1 MPRYFIV
8 FIIMDKDQ
16 DEDDLPE
23 AVGDENQDDG
33 YYHHC
38 YKYHYGDENQ
48 DKDSSHWLQARD
60 AVKSLRN
67 ALGDENQVKDD
78 YYRYYYSH
86 HSYKAKRYYGYK
98 AKRYYGYHAKR
109 YYGHSRYYGKRY
121 SRYYGKR
128 YGHSHYYGKR
138 YGHSHYYGHYYG
150 HHSHHNKHPSYA
162 KLCYRYYYYY
172 YGDAHQVSDDYVWG
186 QKCHKYVFN
195 NKYSGDENEDND
207 ASH

>member
-48 DKDSSHWLQARD
+48 DKDASHWLQARD

-78 YYRYYYSH
+78 YYHYYYSR
-86 HSYKAKRYYGYK
+86 HSYKKRYSGYK

-109 YYGHSRYYGKRY
+109 YYGYHA
-121 SRYYGKR
+121 
-128 YGHSHYYGKR
+128 KR
-138 YGHSHYYGHYYG
+138 YGHSHYYGHRY
-150 HHSHHNKHPSYA
+150 SHHTKHVTYA

-172 YGDAHQVSDDYVWG
+172 YGDAHQVNDDYVYG
-186 QKCHKYVFN
+186 QKCYKYFFG
-195 NKYSGDENEDND
+195 NKYNGDENQDD
-207 ASH
+207 